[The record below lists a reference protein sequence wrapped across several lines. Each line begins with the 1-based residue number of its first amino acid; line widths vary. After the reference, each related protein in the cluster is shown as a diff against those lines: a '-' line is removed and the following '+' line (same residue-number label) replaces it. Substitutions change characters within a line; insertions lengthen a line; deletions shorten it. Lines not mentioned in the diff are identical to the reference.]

1 MSSDEVGQQQQEEE
15 DEQPSMKTGTAMDTE
30 EESKDTEM
38 TAATNNNEDDSED
51 DDEQMIDLPDLE
63 SGDERDDDED
73 ENSTASDE
81 SSKKKKED
89 PEVLLMKASAFKEE
103 GNNYFIKEK
112 DFDKASRSYRK
123 GVNAIKNLNKANSGD
138 EQVKTLLLSLNTNL
152 SMMLSKLGKHRQSK
166 DVANKALEIDPF
178 NVKAR
183 FRRAVAHR
191 KLGNTEEA
199 TMDLKLALQTEPN
212 NVAVRKELASIQKE
226 QKLAKKAQKASLQK
240 AFSKGGLLNDNRV
253 EDEKTKA
260 KRLAR
265 EKKEADEVL
274 EKRKKEWEDDC
285 VSRMAKGEEAISFED
300 WDKEQLDKVKAEEEE
315 ATRKRKED
323 EKQKKEERKKTK
335 AANKAAEKE
344 KGADDGDSD
353 DEFTERELAEM
364 RGYKK
369 TADGGVTSYF
379 TREQSAEEKAMLDIA
394 PKSISDYTPQPITP
408 SSSMGDVGSSAWNH
422 AGTWYVF
429 VCEAEY
435 FIQNHSKIL
444 LLYFLFVCSI
454 YSIPLLFFTWV
465 DHSNREEKDTTE
477 WCKNHLEKRLLQS
490 KVEASGSGNSHLSCS
505 ITEVKDVTGDASVA
519 TVSGKKR
526 YIFDLQCT
534 AIFKIKDSTTD
545 KVIASG
551 SLKLPDLCS
560 THHDELEVDNGGW
573 KKKPSSDNEQVAND
587 CRLRI
592 VSEVRESIK
601 LWVQDFNSQY

>member
-1 MSSDEVGQQQQEEE
+1 
-15 DEQPSMKTGTAMDTE
+15 
-30 EESKDTEM
+30 M
-38 TAATNNNEDDSED
+38 TAATNNNEGDSED

-63 SGDERDDDED
+63 SGDEKDDDDD

-89 PEVLLMKASAFKEE
+89 PEVLLLKASAFKEE

-260 KRLAR
+260 ERLAR

-335 AANKAAEKE
+335 AAKKAAEKE

-422 AGTWYVF
+422 AGTW
-429 VCEAEY
+429 
-435 FIQNHSKIL
+435 
-444 LLYFLFVCSI
+444 
-454 YSIPLLFFTWV
+454 
-465 DHSNREEKDTTE
+465 EEKDTTE

-573 KKKPSSDNEQVAND
+573 KKKPSSDNEQLAND

-592 VSEVRESIK
+592 VTEVRESIK